1 MRKVGKI
8 ILWILGVVLFLL
20 LVGPFLIPVPP
31 LEGVVPP
38 ADLADPD
45 SQFVE
50 IAGLTVH
57 YKTQGARGPDVLLL
71 HGFASNTYSWTW
83 VTPALAEHARVTAF
97 DRPAFGL
104 TERPLTWARDAN
116 PYTPEAQIAYTIG
129 LMDALGIERAV
140 LIGNSAGGTVALAT
154 ALAHPERVSALVLVD
169 AAIHTGGNRF
179 GALRWLFDTP
189 QMRRI
194 GPLIARQIQN
204 WGYDF
209 GMSAWHDPAKM
220 PPDYW
225 ENYTRPLRVE
235 NWDRALWE
243 LTRASRFTDLTAR
256 FDELSLPILVITGD
270 DDRIVPT
277 AQSVRLAEEL
287 PGAELVVIPNCGHVP
302 QEECPAA
309 WLEAVIPF
317 LAAMELSD

>member
-1 MRKVGKI
+1 MRKGAKI
-8 ILWILGVVLFLL
+8 ALWILGVILFLL
-20 LVGPFLIPVPP
+20 LVGPYLIPVPP

-45 SQFVE
+45 SQFIE
-50 IAGLTVH
+50 LAELTVH
-57 YKTQGARGPDVLLL
+57 YKMQGTRGPDVLLL

-83 VTPALAEHARVTAF
+83 VTPALAEHARVIAF

-104 TERPLTWARDAN
+104 TERPLTWERDAN
-116 PYTPEAQIAYTIG
+116 PYTPEAQIACTIG

-169 AAIHTGGNRF
+169 AAIYTGGNRF
-179 GALRWLFDTP
+179 GALRRLFDTP

-243 LTRASRFTDLTAR
+243 LTRASRSPDLTAR
-256 FDELSLPILVITGD
+256 FAELALPILVITGD

-287 PGAELVVIPNCGHVP
+287 PGAQLAVIPNCGHVP
-302 QEECPAA
+302 QEECPDA
-309 WLEAVIPF
+309 WLEAVLPF
-317 LAAMELSD
+317 VADVELSD